1 MHRLKALYFG
11 TPDFSADFLKKVLDD
26 KDILVKIDGVV
37 TQNDKKVG
45 RKQILTQSSVKKLA
59 IKNSIEVYHDF
70 SYKKFD
76 LGLIFSFGRI
86 IPKEEFKK
94 FKYGIWVIHP
104 SLLPKYRGASPIAQ
118 TLINGDTETGVTII
132 QADEGVDTGDILGQI
147 ITKIKPNENRN
158 ELTIRLTNLGYDL
171 FKETTNSFVKNN
183 FKINTIKQDNNNY
196 SVSKKL
202 EKENGFV
209 AVNAL
214 QKSITS
220 EGQKIYNLYKGLYPW
235 PGIWTLV
242 KIGSI
247 EKRLKITEIELFD
260 KKINIKKVQ
269 LDGKKEVDFKTFN
282 SAYNIFT

>member
-1 MHRLKALYFG
+1 MNRLSVLYFG
-11 TPDFSADFLKKVLDD
+11 TPDFSADFLEKVLDD
-26 KDILVKIDGVV
+26 KGILVKIDGVV

-45 RKQILTQSSVKKLA
+45 RKQTLTQSSVKKLA

-70 SYKKFD
+70 SYGKFD

-118 TLINGDTETGVTII
+118 TLINGDIETGVTII

-147 ITKIKPNENRN
+147 RTKIKPNENRN
-158 ELTIRLTNLGYDL
+158 ELTSRLVNLEYDL
-171 FKETTNSFVKNN
+171 YKETITSFVKNN
-183 FKINTIKQDNNNY
+183 FKINTVKQEYNNY
-196 SVSKKL
+196 PVSRKL
-202 EKENGFV
+202 ERENGFV
-209 AVNAL
+209 SVNAL
-214 QKSITS
+214 QQAMIS
-220 EGQKIYNLYKGLYPW
+220 EGQKIYNLYRGLYPW

-242 KIGSI
+242 KIGCI
-247 EKRLKITEIELFD
+247 EKRLKITDIELVD
-260 KKINIKKVQ
+260 NKINIKKVQ
-269 LDGKKEVDFKTFN
+269 LEGKKDVDFETFN